1 MILHNNFYSG
11 MIHLKNNEF
20 EQAREFF
27 QQIVDLEPDNAEAHA
42 WLAATYGRLLEF
54 GSMLDKMAILPIFEH
69 EVATALE
76 LNSELVLARQ
86 VNGLRLLLT
95 PTDFG
100 GDPEKAVREL
110 EYAIKNGVCECEV
123 FYALGLAYLAT
134 EDEVRAANAFAQALE
149 CDPKHVPTQQQ
160 IEFLHKELP
169 HQSIEYRNMKIQ

>member
-1 MILHNNFYSG
+1 MILHNNFYAG
-11 MIHLKNNEF
+11 MIHLKNSEF
-20 EQAREFF
+20 ELAREFF
-27 QQIVDLEPDNAEAHA
+27 QQIVDVEPDNAEAHA
-42 WLAATYGRLLEF
+42 WLAATYGRLMEF
-54 GSMLDKMAILPIFEH
+54 GSMLEKMALLPIFEH

-149 CDPKHVPTQQQ
+149 CDPKHVSAQQQ
-160 IEFLHKELP
+160 IEFLHKEFT
-169 HQSIEYRNMKIQ
+169 HQSIEFRNMKTQ